1 MRVKPDQPAR
11 QDLGDLGE
19 AFVWGHVVGVER
31 VVGGGEAYGHGT
43 ETVGDVILAAGRY
56 C

>member
-1 MRVKPDQPAR
+1 VKPDQPAG
-11 QDLGDLGE
+11 QDLAKFGQALGC
-19 AFVWGHVVGVER
+19 GHVVGVER

>member
-1 MRVKPDQPAR
+1 MKPDQPAR
-11 QDLGDLGE
+11 QDLGQLGE
-19 AFVWGHVVGVER
+19 ALCGGHVAGVEG